1 MFYVRSLKWDEEPNY
16 KQLIN
21 MFTKL
26 IKVASKAECVHFD
39 WISYKAKAIED
50 RAVTKILKDIM
61 ARSLTSSK

>member
-1 MFYVRSLKWDEEPNY
+1 
-16 KQLIN
+16 